1 MFEILKKSIRYIL
14 CSNWYDLLI
23 GGGLI
28 ITNMTSYL
36 LKFIAYESLMRFI
49 SGVND
54 NVDLIPNIEM
64 NLVKYFLLFITI
76 HLSYNTSFYYLEK
89 IVLNGVKRI
98 FVDLTNRIM
107 NYHVDF
113 FKKNNN
119 SKISQIWFYLSSIE
133 MLVEK
138 LILELP
144 RILIFIGYYLY
155 SLYSFS
161 PIALF
166 IILPINILITLLLHP
181 LSIKQYQYQQDR
193 IDLDLDT
200 KNKLLEATANIEFVK
215 LNNKQLYESDRVL
228 ESYNQYVTNKLAD
241 KKISS
246 SITTFSE
253 MFSDILVLIVYSI
266 GVLSLINNNLKPIEL
281 LYIAVNTS
289 NFYYQI
295 TQLKDIYNFYRRIY
309 PKIQII
315 YDITVYQ
322 PLENIQLKNSDYN
335 QLDNKDIIFHN
346 VSFSYDP
353 SRIILKNISFKLVHN
368 QINLLLGP
376 NGSGKSTII
385 KLLLRLYELEESDN
399 KNIIYYSGKNI
410 KSMSLEELR
419 NSITFVAQ
427 EPAIFNDTVWNNLTY
442 GIEHI
447 SETQILNNCALLD
460 SKEWIVEQKNKIA
473 GFRGKELSGGEKKK
487 IQLINSI
494 SRNTDVIIFDE
505 PTNAL
510 DSNALKWFIG
520 FVKKIKEDYKKT
532 VIIITHDT
540 RLTDV
545 VDNVVTL

>member
-1 MFEILKKSIRYIL
+1 M
-14 CSNWYDLLI
+14 
-23 GGGLI
+23 
-28 ITNMTSYL
+28 
-36 LKFIAYESLMRFI
+36 
-49 SGVND
+49 
-54 NVDLIPNIEM
+54 
-64 NLVKYFLLFITI
+64 
-76 HLSYNTSFYYLEK
+76 
-89 IVLNGVKRI
+89 
-98 FVDLTNRIM
+98 
-107 NYHVDF
+107 
-113 FKKNNN
+113 
-119 SKISQIWFYLSSIE
+119 
-133 MLVEK
+133 
-138 LILELP
+138 
-144 RILIFIGYYLY
+144 
-155 SLYSFS
+155 
-161 PIALF
+161 
-166 IILPINILITLLLHP
+166 
-181 LSIKQYQYQQDR
+181 
-193 IDLDLDT
+193 
-200 KNKLLEATANIEFVK
+200 
-215 LNNKQLYESDRVL
+215 
-228 ESYNQYVTNKLAD
+228 
-241 KKISS
+241 
-246 SITTFSE
+246 
-253 MFSDILVLIVYSI
+253 
-266 GVLSLINNNLKPIEL
+266 
-281 LYIAVNTS
+281 
-289 NFYYQI
+289 
-295 TQLKDIYNFYRRIY
+295 
-309 PKIQII
+309 
-315 YDITVYQ
+315 
-322 PLENIQLKNSDYN
+322 
-335 QLDNKDIIFHN
+335 
-346 VSFSYDP
+346 
-353 SRIILKNISFKLVHN
+353 KNISFKLVHN